1 MRLLDRYLLRELL
14 IPLAYCLG
22 GFWLF
27 YCAFD
32 LIAKLHRFQ
41 DYKMTL
47 SDCVEYYVITAPEL
61 LVTIIIPVALLLAL
75 LFAITNHA
83 RCNEFT
89 AMRAAGVSLWRLSVP
104 YLAVGAALSAITF
117 VIDEVWVPQSADKV
131 EELFARRLAKTQDQ
145 LIIKG
150 LKFFNEADNRFWNVN
165 RYNPATTQMTLPII
179 VWGFPN
185 GSRREIYAQ
194 SAFYDSGGWT
204 FSNVCVRNY
213 ASVHD
218 PAPKV
223 TTNAVL
229 KLPFAE
235 TPAFIKSELQVNRMD
250 LKQEAKGPQ
259 FSIASIVV
267 YLRQHPRLPADR
279 QAVLMTQLQSRIA
292 EPFKCLMVVLI
303 AIPFGARSGRRN
315 VFVGVAASIFI
326 CFSYFILQNICLS
339 FGIGRYLPPW
349 VAAWLPNAVFG
360 ITGIVLTSRV
370 R

>member
-22 GFWLF
+22 GFLLF

-41 DYKMTL
+41 EYKMTL
-47 SDCVEYYVITAPEL
+47 SDCVQYYVITAPEL

-83 RCNEFT
+83 RYNEFT
-89 AMRAAGVSLWRLSVP
+89 AMRAAGVSMWRLAVP
-104 YLAVGAALSAITF
+104 YLAVGAVLSVVTF
-117 VIDEVWVPQSADKV
+117 AIDELWVPGSVDKV
-131 EELFARRLAKTQDQ
+131 ENLFTRRLDKKQDQ
-145 LIIKG
+145 INVKQ
-150 LKFFNEADNRFWNVN
+150 LKFFNEADNRFWDVGHYNSATMEMTNVV
-165 RYNPATTQMTLPII
+165 II
-179 VWGFPN
+179 WGFPN
-185 GSRREIYAQ
+185 GSRREIYAD
-194 SAFYDSGGWT
+194 SAKYNGAGWT
-204 FSNVCVRNY
+204 FSNVYTHDY
-213 ASVHD
+213 ASQR
-218 PAPKV
+218 APV
-223 TTNAVL
+223 PVNTNYPVL
-229 KLPFAE
+229 NLPFAE
-235 TPAFIKSELQVNRMD
+235 TPEFIKSEIRVNKMD
-250 LKQEAKGPQ
+250 LKQAAKGPQ
-259 FSIASIVV
+259 LSIASIVV
-267 YLRQHPRLPADR
+267 YLRQHPRLAADR

-326 CFSYFILQNICLS
+326 CFFYFILQNICLS

-349 VAAWLPNAVFG
+349 IAAWLPNAIFG
-360 ITGIVLTSRV
+360 VTGIVLTSRV